1 MGNIDDWMKKTV
13 PRCQLFIFFS
23 SDTSLNSNDCI
34 NEIKLAQKHNIQIT
48 PILGVNL
55 KWDDLEK
62 FNDNRELGHEF
73 NPMEFEKLCKDIT
86 NYALKFKEDLEK
98 EILRKKKRR

>member
-1 MGNIDDWMKKTV
+1 MDEKTV

-62 FNDNRELGHEF
+62 FNVNREFGHEF